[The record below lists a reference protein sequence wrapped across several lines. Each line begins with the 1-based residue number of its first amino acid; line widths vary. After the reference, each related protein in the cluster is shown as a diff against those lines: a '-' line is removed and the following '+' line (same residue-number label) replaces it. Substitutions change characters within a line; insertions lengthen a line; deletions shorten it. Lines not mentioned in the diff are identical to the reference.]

1 MMDVN
6 NKILQELHKN
16 IFELTNTCFVVF
28 SQPVSFQTKAIITS
42 FGVVAQLWAAVWSLG
57 ALIYV

>member
-16 IFELTNTCFVVF
+16 IFELTHTCFVVF

-42 FGVVAQLWAAVWSLG
+42 FGVVAQL
-57 ALIYV
+57 